1 MELSEPQFGLS
12 LSLASEKI
20 QILCAYKNVS
30 SFSTRIR
37 KVNLFFLIFY
47 IYRVH
52 SQKER

>member
-30 SFSTRIR
+30 SFSARIR

-52 SQKER
+52 S